1 MLPTE
6 FEIEGR
12 TVIVT
17 GAARG
22 IGKGTA
28 AVLAEA
34 GAQVMVTALTD
45 HYLGLFADQM
55 AAAGHPIL
63 TLKADATSSRDW
75 ERTVDYALERWG
87 HIDALV
93 NNLGDS
99 ITRHL
104 VPLPGHG
111 GGIPI
116 SDEEYRSVLDVN
128 LTEAFLGCRAVG
140 AHMLERGAGKVINIS
155 SASARKASP
164 EAVVYGIGK
173 AGLLHMTMTL
183 ALEWA
188 SYGITVNCIAPG
200 GFPDPEHGDPDEV
213 AQRRQDARTGVPLGR
228 VGDPREVGFLVLYLI
243 SGASNYMTGETIFLD
258 GGVSIK

>member
-22 IGKGTA
+22 IGKGIA

-63 TLKADATSSRDW
+63 TLKADATNSRDW

-155 SASARKASP
+155 SVSARKASP

-173 AGLLHMTMTL
+173 AGLLHMTKTL